1 MTKEA
6 AETFLNSSGAKKP
19 LGGQKSCIEPAMTAR
34 EAAQVRAEFNERVRV
49 AYEAA

>member
-6 AETFLNSSGAKKP
+6 AEAFLNSSGAKKP
-19 LGGQKSCIEPAMTAR
+19 LGGQKSCIEPAMTSR
-34 EAAQVRAEFNERVRV
+34 EAAQIRAEFNERVRV